1 MEYIPSAEFQR
12 NIGLY
17 QDKALTEPVMVMRH
31 GRARVVLLSAA
42 EFNRL
47 KSLDRDVLSVGEL
60 SEEELQAIAGAEV
73 PAEYAIL
80 NQELTT

>member
-1 MEYIPSAEFQR
+1 
-12 NIGLY
+12 
-17 QDKALTEPVMVMRH
+17 MVMRH

-60 SEEELQAIAGAEV
+60 SEEELQAIASAEV
-73 PAEYAIL
+73 PAEYAAL
-80 NQELTT
+80 DQELTT